1 MGKLVG
7 VHGIDKQPRQ
17 QPAAYPQYIRPSGD
31 DEPIPYP
38 WNAPAPDF
46 EVKTYAPSQE
56 IEQIPNLA
64 QEDDIASQLAELYV
78 DEDVYEG
85 EIVDDENDATLPT
98 DVDDEESG
106 QVRPLTRSERKA
118 AKQENLEAWKADHSR
133 GERAVRYLGKSTI
146 VWVMTGLAFGGIMS
160 GEHKMG
166 LTGNTTYSVSS
177 PMTIAKA
184 AAKGPISPAEEVN
197 KMVVQPMIV
206 VGKVFFHIGS
216 GAASIVKKL

>member
-17 QPAAYPQYIRPSGD
+17 QSAAYHQYIR
-31 DEPIPYP
+31 
-38 WNAPAPDF
+38 
-46 EVKTYAPSQE
+46 PSQE

-64 QEDDIASQLAELYV
+64 QEDDIASQLAELY
-78 DEDVYEG
+78 
-85 EIVDDENDATLPT
+85 VDDENDATLPT

-133 GERAVRYLGKSTI
+133 GERAARYLGKSTI

-160 GEHKMG
+160 GEHKIG

-184 AAKGPISPAEEVN
+184 AVEGPIGPGKEVN
-197 KMVVQPMIV
+197 KMAVQPMIG